1 METITPILLF
11 VNAVVGILLIILI
24 LLQRSDPA
32 AGGMFGGSG
41 ASSVVVRNPL
51 ARPTA
56 ILAAIFLLNCVVVA
70 YAGQHGK
77 HSASVMDA
85 PVAAPANIDA
95 AAPAAP
101 VSTTTVSGSAV
112 LPAQVSPTAENA
124 PSATQVVSP
133 TSKVGA

>member
-1 METITPILLF
+1 METLTPILLF
-11 VNAVVGILLIILI
+11 VNAIVGILLIILI

-56 ILAAIFLLNCVVVA
+56 ILAAIFLVNCVVIA

-77 HSASVMDA
+77 HSKSVMDEL
-85 PVAAPANIDA
+85 PAVVNIDA
-95 AAPAAP
+95 AAP
-101 VSTTTVSGSAV
+101 VSPTVVVSDSTVVSATVSGTVAV
-112 LPAQVSPTAENA
+112 SVTA
-124 PSATQVVSP
+124 
-133 TSKVGA
+133 K